1 MTTDL
6 ARQSRL
12 LELGASVATAESLT
26 GGQLAARFTAVA
38 GSSGVFVGGVVTYAT
53 RLKVSML
60 GVSEGL
66 VAERGVVSEEVA
78 TSMAVAVRER
88 LDATYGVATTGV
100 AGPGPADGV
109 AAGTV
114 WVAVAGPGDVRTR
127 LLQLDGD
134 RAANQA
140 AACDAALSV
149 LDDILRREEP
159 RLG

>member
-1 MTTDL
+1 MNAE
-6 ARQSRL
+6 ARQTRL
-12 LELGASVATAESLT
+12 IELGGTVATAESLT
-26 GGQLAARFTAVA
+26 GGQLAARFTAIA
-38 GSSGVFVGGVVTYAT
+38 GSSAVYVGGVVTYAT

-60 GVSEGL
+60 GVSEA
-66 VAERGVVSEEVA
+66 VIAECGVVSEAIVEA
-78 TSMAVAVRER
+78 MALGVRER
-88 LDATYGVATTGV
+88 LESTYGLATTGV

-109 AAGTV
+109 PAGTV
-114 WVAVAGPGDVRTR
+114 WVAVAGPSGVQTR
-127 LLQLDGD
+127 LLGLDAD